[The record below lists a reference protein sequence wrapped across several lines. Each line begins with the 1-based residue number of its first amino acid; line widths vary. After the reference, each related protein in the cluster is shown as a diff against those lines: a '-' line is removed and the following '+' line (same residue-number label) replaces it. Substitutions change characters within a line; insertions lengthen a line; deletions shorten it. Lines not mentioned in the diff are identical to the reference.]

1 MIKRTQGGREWID
14 AQASMIETLTASEAL
29 PLDDPGQATL
39 TGRLQALA
47 LLAVAV
53 SVRSGTP
60 RTSQDAARARPD
72 PPSDAAPAVDQGL
85 RCPLPRATPV
95 SALAYQ
101 GHDQQSPAARLAY
114 RTAIRGRRDSPA
126 RGAPVHDRGAPARVP
141 AFARLRSAR

>member
-1 MIKRTQGGREWID
+1 M
-14 AQASMIETLTASEAL
+14 
-29 PLDDPGQATL
+29 ATL
-39 TGRLQALA
+39 SGPWASSWARRWVRSGPAGPVTRRDHRYRGSA
-47 LLAVAV
+47 
-53 SVRSGTP
+53 VRSGTP

-141 AFARLRSAR
+141 AFARLRSART